1 MCFVGVEKLSL
12 VDFDG
17 YLSIVLF
24 TSQCNMRCLYCQNT
38 KLILNENKIIPWKKI
53 KDFLI
58 KNTKKIDAVVIT
70 GGEPLIQK
78 KLIERIKEIKKMG
91 FLIKLDTNGLKSE
104 KLKNI
109 LENKLVDYVAMDIK
123 NDFKNYNYITGING
137 KNIVENIKKS
147 ILYLKKSKIKF
158 EFRTTIIKEFHNLK
172 NLLEIAK
179 VIKPCEKYVLQH
191 YKYQKECLFRF
202 NEINKDTALKYL
214 KNIKKIIPNTY
225 LRGY

>member
-24 TSQCNMRCLYCQNT
+24 TSGCNMRCLYCQNT
-38 KLILNENKIIPWKKI
+38 KLVFNENKIIPWEKI
-53 KDFLI
+53 KEFLA
-58 KNTKKIDAVVIT
+58 KSVKKIDAVVIT
-70 GGEPLIQK
+70 GGEPLIQE
-78 KLIERIKEIKKMG
+78 KLIERMKEIKEMG

-109 LENKLVDYVAMDIK
+109 LENRLVDYVAMDIK
-123 NDFKNYNYITGING
+123 NNLKNYNHISGIKKDIT
-137 KNIVENIKKS
+137 ENIKKS
-147 ILYLKKSKIKF
+147 ISYLKNSGINF
-158 EFRTTIIKEFHNLK
+158 EFRTTIIKEFHNLE

-179 VIKPCEKYVLQH
+179 IINPCKKYVLQH

-202 NEINKDTALKYL
+202 NEIDKDTALKYL
-214 KNIKKIIPNTY
+214 ENIKEIIPNTY